1 MSIKGIDVS
10 SWQGDIDFAKVKAS
24 GIDFVIIR
32 AGYGKRTS
40 QKDKCFEQN
49 YSRAK
54 AAGLHVGAYWYSYAQ
69 SAADAKREA
78 QACITTLKWKQFD
91 YPIYFDIEERS
102 QISRGRDFCSAL
114 ISAFCNEMEGNGC
127 FAGFYTSASYAK
139 NVVSETVSK
148 RYAAWIAQWA
158 SQLTYTG
165 QCGLWQYSADGEVD
179 GIQGNVDMDYA
190 YVDYP
195 AIITSGGF
203 NGYSNAITEIAKD
216 VIAGKWGNGS
226 ERKEKLTAVG
236 YYYDAVQKK
245 VNELLK

>member
-1 MSIKGIDVS
+1 MATKGIDVS

-24 GIDFVIIR
+24 GVDFVVIR
-32 AGYGKRTS
+32 VGFGKFAQ
-40 QKDKCFEQN
+40 QKDKRFEQN

-69 SAADAKREA
+69 SADDAKREA
-78 QACITTLKWKQFD
+78 QACITALKGKQFD

-114 ISAFCNEMEGNGC
+114 ISAFCDEMEQNGY
-127 FAGFYTSASYAK
+127 FAGFYTSASYAQK
-139 NVVSETVSK
+139 VVSETVSK

-158 SQLTYTG
+158 SQLTYTE
-165 QCGLWQYSADGEVD
+165 QCGLWQYTAEGEVD

-190 YVDYP
+190 CVDYP
-195 AIITSGGF
+195 AIITGGGF
-203 NGYSNAITEIAKD
+203 NGYSNAITEIAKE

-226 ERKEKLTAVG
+226 ERKEKLTAAG
-236 YYYDAVQKK
+236 YDYDAVQEK